1 MPMVIGYALR
11 ALTIFSILQRRG
23 AGKEPERVRSV
34 DPTTGWHSVT
44 RDFLHCPIVRTGRF
58 RSPTR
63 NCRTNGNATV
73 NSAKRM
79 PFSKT
84 HRRSVRSCAASASAF
99 LAETTAPRYFRKST
113 PHSPQVPPCLA
124 RGGKRDAGI
133 AGLRGSGDRIAQPHE
148 PRRRISDNSSF
159 HFSGKGTARGLSAR
173 FCALARYCPREQ
185 GTPLPAVVCGGGL
198 LTYFGERKRQGM
210 ERLPSTRF
218 AAPGLRVG
226 SGGRGVTGNVA

>member
-1 MPMVIGYALR
+1 MPMVIGYAFR

-63 NCRTNGNATV
+63 NCRTNGNAAV

-113 PHSPQVPPCLA
+113 PHSPQVPPCRCSWRQA
-124 RGGKRDAGI
+124 GHWYRRVAWQRGQNRTASR
-133 AGLRGSGDRIAQPHE
+133 ASAPHFGQF
-148 PRRRISDNSSF
+148 ILSF
-159 HFSGKGTARGLSAR
+159 
-173 FCALARYCPREQ
+173 
-185 GTPLPAVVCGGGL
+185 
-198 LTYFGERKRQGM
+198 
-210 ERLPSTRF
+210 
-218 AAPGLRVG
+218 
-226 SGGRGVTGNVA
+226 